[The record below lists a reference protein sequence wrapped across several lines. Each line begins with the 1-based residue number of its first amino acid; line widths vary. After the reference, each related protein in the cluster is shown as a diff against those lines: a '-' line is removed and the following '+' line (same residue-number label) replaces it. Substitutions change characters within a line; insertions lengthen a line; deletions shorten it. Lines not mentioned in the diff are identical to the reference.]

1 MARPIKDGV
10 DYFPKNTD
18 FYQDDKVR
26 LLRARFGAK
35 GMYLL
40 DYLLCEI
47 YGKNGYYTEWNV
59 NKCFLVS
66 DGAGCGCDSGFVKEF
81 ITGCLQCSFFD
92 ERVFNA
98 FGVLTSSGIQRRY
111 IRMFNSR
118 DEIQI
123 IKEYW
128 LLDSSNKKDVPN
140 SILNKLTLKSIKS
153 TENPDKS
160 TENPDKSTENPQ
172 SKAKESKEDKSKN
185 NSSEQDELAAEQAV
199 VSLPLNDNSL
209 FHVSPQKVAEWRD
222 AYQNIDVVQ
231 ELKKMRSWLNAN
243 PKKRKTI
250 RGIERFIVTWLS
262 KAQDRGGSRLYS
274 NNTDYSDTNRYE
286 QMKGVAGVEYD
297 ES

>member
-92 ERVFNA
+92 ERVFNV

-118 DEIQI
+118 EEIQI
-123 IKEYW
+123 IKEYC
-128 LLDSSNKKDVPN
+128 LLDLSDKKDVPN
-140 SILNKLTLKSIKS
+140 SILNKLTLKSVKS

-160 TENPDKSTENPQ
+160 TENSQN
-172 SKAKESKEDKSKN
+172 KEKEIKKDESKN
-185 NSSEQDELAAEQAV
+185 NSSAASSSCSEQAV

-209 FHVSPQKVAEWRD
+209 YHVSPQKVAEWRD
-222 AYQNIDVVQ
+222 AYQSIDIIQ
-231 ELKKMRSWLNAN
+231 ELKKMRSWLIAN
-243 PKKRKTI
+243 PKKRRTI
-250 RGIERFIVTWLS
+250 RGIERFIVAWLS
-262 KAQDRGGSRLYS
+262 RAQDQGGSRLYS

>member
-40 DYLLCEI
+40 DYLLCDL
-47 YGKNGYYTEWNV
+47 YGKNGYYIEWNES
-59 NKCFLVS
+59 KCFLVS
-66 DGAGCGCDSGFVKEF
+66 DGAGCGCDSGLVKEF
-81 ITGCLQCSFFD
+81 VTGCLQCSFFD
-92 ERVFNA
+92 ERVFNV

-128 LLDSSNKKDVPN
+128 LLNADDKKDVP
-140 SILNKLTLKSIKS
+140 SSVRSKLAFKSFKS

-172 SKAKESKEDKSKN
+172 SKVKKN
-185 NSSEQDELAAEQAV
+185 KINNNKNISSEQDKLASEPVITLLLKDGSEYPITKEAVSEL
-199 VSLPLNDNSL
+199 S
-209 FHVSPQKVAEWRD
+209 
-222 AYQNIDVVQ
+222 DVFPSVDIIA
-231 ELKKMRSWLNAN
+231 ELKKMRLWLSSN
-243 PKKRKTI
+243 PGRRKTKA
-250 RGIERFIVTWLS
+250 GIKRFITAWLS
-262 KAQDRGGSRLYS
+262 KSDGNSKQVKS
-274 NNTDYSDTNRYE
+274 NDFTDVSKYYGIKVDDPN
-286 QMKGVAGVEYD
+286 D
-297 ES
+297 I